1 MNRYPLWKYLVLAA
15 ALLIG
20 TLYTLPNFFGEAP
33 AVQVSAARTSVKV
46 DAGVRDRV
54 LGALADAKI
63 TPDFVQ
69 WEGNSVR
76 ARFSDTDVQI
86 KAKDAISKALNRDPA
101 EPDYVVALNLVSRSP
116 QWLAQI
122 RAFPMYLGLDLR
134 GGVHFLLEVDMKA
147 AISKKVDAL
156 MGDAR
161 MALREKKIRASV
173 ARVGDSLVLNF
184 TDAATRDTA
193 RNLLSDR
200 ITDMTWEEAG
210 EGQSLTLTGRFKP
223 TSLVAVQDAALKQN
237 INTLHNRV
245 NELGTAEPVIQQQ
258 GLNRVVVQLPGV
270 QDTAR
275 AKGIIGR
282 TATLEVRMVEA
293 HGQQGVRDYDPGRL
307 QAALAGDVP
316 SDMELLYGRD
326 NRGNGPE
333 PLLVSKQL
341 VFTGDNLNR
350 ADANF
355 DQQGGGG
362 SVVVV
367 GLDSAGAASMKATT
381 RDGVKRRMAVIL
393 VEKGKK
399 EVLTAPT
406 IQSELSASFHISGM
420 ANPQEATDLALLMR
434 AGQLA
439 APMDII
445 EERTI
450 GPSLGAENIARGFQ
464 SVIWGFVAVAVFMC
478 GYYMLFGV
486 FSSLALG
493 FNLLMLVAVLS
504 MMQATLSLPGM
515 AAIALVLGMAID
527 SNVLINE
534 RIREE
539 LRAGVAPQTAIHIG
553 YERAWATILD
563 SNVTTLIA
571 GLALL
576 AFGSGPVKGFAV
588 VHCLGILTSMFSAVM
603 FSRGLV
609 NLWYGRQRKLSK
621 VSIGQVWRPA
631 TQPATKDGEA

>member
-1 MNRYPLWKYLVLAA
+1 M
-15 ALLIG
+15 
-20 TLYTLPNFFGEAP
+20 
-33 AVQVSAARTSVKV
+33 
-46 DAGVRDRV
+46 
-54 LGALADAKI
+54 
-63 TPDFVQ
+63 
-69 WEGNSVR
+69 
-76 ARFSDTDVQI
+76 
-86 KAKDAISKALNRDPA
+86 
-101 EPDYVVALNLVSRSP
+101 NLVSSSP
-116 QWLAQI
+116 QWLASL

-147 AISKKVDAL
+147 AVSKKVETL
-156 MGDAR
+156 QGDAR
-161 MALREKKIRASV
+161 SALREKKVRASV
-173 ARVGDSLVLNF
+173 NRVGDALVLNF
-184 TDAATRDTA
+184 TDGATRDTA
-193 RNLLSDR
+193 KYALTDR
-200 ITDMTWEEAG
+200 IPDMEWEESGQG
-210 EGQSLTLTGRFKP
+210 EALTLTGRFKP
-223 TSLVAVQDAALKQN
+223 PALLAVQEAALKQN

-258 GLNRVVVQLPGV
+258 GLNRIVVQLPGV

-282 TATLEVRMVEA
+282 TATLEVRMVDA
-293 HGQQGVRDYDPGRL
+293 HGQAGVRDYDPSRV

-326 NRGNGPE
+326 NRGSGPE

-341 VFTGDNLNR
+341 VFTGDNLVR

-393 VEKGKK
+393 VERGKK

-406 IQSELSASFHISGM
+406 IQSELSGSFHISGM
-420 ANPQEATDLALLMR
+420 ANAQEATDLALLMR

-450 GPSLGAENIARGFQ
+450 GPSLGAENIERGFQ

-478 GYYMLFGV
+478 AYYMLFGL

-493 FNLLMLVAVLS
+493 FNLL
-504 MMQATLSLPGM
+504 
-515 AAIALVLGMAID
+515 
-527 SNVLINE
+527 
-534 RIREE
+534 
-539 LRAGVAPQTAIHIG
+539 
-553 YERAWATILD
+553 
-563 SNVTTLIA
+563 
-571 GLALL
+571 LL
-576 AFGSGPVKGFAV
+576 
-588 VHCLGILTSMFSAVM
+588 
-603 FSRGLV
+603 
-609 NLWYGRQRKLSK
+609 
-621 VSIGQVWRPA
+621 
-631 TQPATKDGEA
+631 

>member
-1 MNRYPLWKYLVLAA
+1 MNRYPLWKYLVLAV
-15 ALLIG
+15 ALIIG
-20 TLYTLPNFFGEAP
+20 LLYTLPNFFGEAP
-33 AVQVSAARTSVKV
+33 AVQVSAARTTVKV
-46 DAGVRDRV
+46 DAAVRDRV
-54 LGALADAKI
+54 LQALADAKI
-63 TPDFVQ
+63 TADFVQ
-69 WEGNSVR
+69 WEGSSVR
-76 ARFSDTDVQI
+76 ARFSDTDTQI
-86 KAKDAISKALNRDPA
+86 KAKDAIAKALNRKAD
-101 EPDYVVALNLVSRSP
+101 EPDFVVALNLVSRSP
-116 QWLAQI
+116 QWLASI
-122 RAFPMYLGLDLR
+122 HAFPMYLGLDLR

-147 AISKKVDAL
+147 AVSKKIDTL
-156 MGDAR
+156 MGEAR
-161 MALREKKIRASV
+161 MALREKKLRASV
-173 ARVGDSLVLNF
+173 SRVGDTLVLNF
-184 TDAATRDTA
+184 SDPALREAA
-193 RNLLSDR
+193 RNLLTDR
-200 ITDMTWEEAG
+200 IPDLEWAESGQGEAL
-210 EGQSLTLTGRFKP
+210 SLVGRFKP
-223 TSLVAVQDAALKQN
+223 ASLRAVQEAALKQN

-282 TATLEVRMVEA
+282 TATLEVSMVEA
-293 HGQQGVRDYDPGRL
+293 HGQQGVRDYDPSRL

-316 SDMELLYGRD
+316 ADMELLYGRE
-326 NRGNGPE
+326 RNGGAPE
-333 PLLVSKQL
+333 PLLVSRQT
-341 VFTGDNLNR
+341 VFTGDNLVR

-450 GPSLGAENIARGFQ
+450 GPSLGAENIARGLN
-464 SVIWGFVAVAVFMC
+464 SVIWGFVAVAAFMC
-478 GYYMLFGV
+478 VYYMLFGL

-493 FNLLMLVAVLS
+493 FNLLLLVAALS
-504 MMQATLSLPGM
+504 MLQATLSLPGM

-527 SNVLINE
+527 ANVLINE

-539 LRAGVAPQTAIHIG
+539 LRAGMAPQMAIHTG

-563 SNVTTLIA
+563 SNITTLIA
-571 GLALL
+571 GIALL

-609 NLWYGRQRKLSK
+609 NLWYGGRRKLAK

-631 TQPATKDGEA
+631 AKPAVQGEEA